1 MPTVLPV
8 TVIGQ
13 TISHYK
19 ILEKLGEGGMGVVYK
34 AHDTKLDRF
43 VALKFLPA
51 AVTALPGEAARFEQ
65 EAKAISALNHP
76 SIATIYDVD
85 ASEGRKFLV
94 LEFIPG
100 GTLKAKIR
108 ELQSEGGVIPIGE
121 IIDYGILIAEG
132 LAHAHRRQI
141 IHRDVKTDNV
151 MLTSEGKVKLT
162 DFGLAKLRGAA
173 QLTRT
178 GSTVGTA
185 AYMSPEQ
192 MRGEDT
198 DGRSDLFSL
207 GVVLYELTTMRMPF
221 RGEHEAAL
229 AYSIV
234 NEEPTSVT
242 SLRQNVPASLSA
254 VINKCLEKDRSKRY
268 QTAEEVAS
276 DLRTIQHTTSGDAR
290 PAVKQSKL
298 PWMIAAL
305 VAVIAV
311 MLYLFIPSSHSGSK
325 NGTTIAVLPFTNMSG
340 DPQDEYF
347 SDGMTEDILTQLSK
361 IAGIKVISRTSV
373 MRYKGTTKTI
383 RDIGNELHAGVILE
397 GSVRRAGDQ
406 VRITAQLIDANT
418 DEHVW
423 AENYDKEFK
432 QIFAIQSDV
441 AQRVAAALKIQLMGD
456 EKQSV
461 EKEATQ
467 NLEAYNLYL
476 KGRFY
481 LSKRTEEALKNA
493 IDYFQQALERDTT
506 YAAAYA
512 GLADSYTL
520 LALLGFLPPH
530 EAFPKAKIA
539 AEKAIAIDP
548 MIAAAHASLGVV
560 RFQYEWNWSGAEL
573 EFKRAISLNANYAIA
588 HHNYAD
594 FLKGMGRFDQALEEI
609 RKAQELDP
617 LSLPINTGVGHVLY
631 LSRHYDQAIEQ
642 YRRTLEMDPNFLQA
656 RLWFGRPYLQKHMYK
671 EAIAELQAAVQLS
684 GNSTIACAMLGHAY
698 AASGNKEEALKMLNE
713 LKKRSEERYVPS
725 YWIGMIYVGLGDK
738 DQSFAWLNK
747 AYEERSAWL
756 AWLKVE
762 PRFDTLRTDARF
774 TTLLKKMDLE

>member
-1 MPTVLPV
+1 MIGRTV
-8 TVIGQ
+8 
-13 TISHYK
+13 SHYK

-51 AVTALPGEAARFEQ
+51 AVTASPVDAARFEQ
-65 EAKAISALNHP
+65 EAKAISALNHT

-85 ASEGRKFLV
+85 LYEGRKFLV

-100 GTLKAKIR
+100 GTLKSHAKK
-108 ELQSEGGVIPIGE
+108 LQSEGLEIPIGE
-121 IIDYGILIAEG
+121 VIDYGIQIAEG
-132 LAHAHRRQI
+132 LAHAHRHQI
-141 IHRDVKTDNV
+141 IHRDVKTENV
-151 MLTSEGKVKLT
+151 MLSAEGKVKLT
-162 DFGLAKLRGAA
+162 DFGLAKLGGAG
-173 QLTRT
+173 QLTRK
-178 GSTVGTA
+178 GSTLGTA

-192 MRGEDT
+192 MRGEDA

-234 NEEPTSVT
+234 NEQPAPVE
-242 SLRQNVPASLSA
+242 SLRQNVPAPLVA
-254 VINKCLEKDRSKRY
+254 IIHKCLKKDRNERY

-276 DLRTIQHTTSGDAR
+276 DLRKIQHTISGNVG
-290 PAVKQSKL
+290 PVVKRSKL

-305 VAVIAV
+305 VAAIAV
-311 MLYLFIPSSHSGSK
+311 IFYLVVPPSRSTRTNS
-325 NGTTIAVLPFTNMSG
+325 TTIAVLPFTNMSG

-373 MRYKGTTKTI
+373 MRFKGTTKTI
-383 RDIGNELHAGVILE
+383 RDIGNELNAGVILE

-406 VRITAQLIDANT
+406 VRITAQLIDAGT

-432 QIFAIQSDV
+432 QIFSIQSDV
-441 AQRVAAALKIQLMGD
+441 AKRVADALKIQLMGD
-456 EKQSV
+456 EKRSV

-481 LSKRTEEALKNA
+481 LSKRTEDGLKEA
-493 IDYFQQALERDTT
+493 IEFFQQAVGRDTS
-506 YAAAYA
+506 YATAYA
-512 GLADSYTL
+512 GLADSYNV
-520 LALLGFLPPH
+520 LALLEFLPPR
-530 EAFPKAKIA
+530 EAFPKAKTA

-548 MIAAAHASLGVV
+548 LIAAAHASLGVV
-560 RFQYEWNWSGAEL
+560 KFQYDWNWPSAEQ
-573 EFKRAISLNANYAIA
+573 EFTRAIALNSNYAA
-588 HHNYAD
+588 GHHAYAD

-617 LSLPINTGVGHVLY
+617 LSLAINTGVGHVLY

-656 RLWFGRPYLQKHMYK
+656 RLWFGRPYLQKQMYK

-725 YWIGMIYVGLGDK
+725 YWIGMIYIGLGDK

-762 PRFDTLRTDARF
+762 PRFDSLRPDERF
-774 TTLLKKMDLE
+774 AMLLKKMGLEE